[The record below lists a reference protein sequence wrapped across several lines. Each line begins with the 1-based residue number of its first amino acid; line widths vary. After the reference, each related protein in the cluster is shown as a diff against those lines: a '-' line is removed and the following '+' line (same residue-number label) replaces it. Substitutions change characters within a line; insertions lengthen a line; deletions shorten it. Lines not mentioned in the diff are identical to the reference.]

1 MRVGDLVNNPN
12 SGARD
17 IADVMRQDPS
27 LTAKVLRL
35 VNSSYYSIP
44 GGVTDVARAISFI
57 GFNTLHQLVL
67 SVSVFQALKT
77 PSGALLDG
85 RGLWSH
91 SLATAVFAEVLA
103 ARIGYRDAAT
113 CFTAGLLHDI
123 GKMALAIT
131 EPTRFGQAV
140 ELSRKENQR
149 MNVSEV
155 AVGLPTHER
164 VGMRLARKWKF
175 PVSLHTAI
183 ERHHDASDPKVR
195 SDLAAPLLQMLDIV
209 SLANDLSHRFRLG
222 DSGTPL
228 NDYVTEEQ
236 FARLGLSIRNL
247 DDIQIRM
254 EYKLERSQIFM
265 DLIQG
270 RDSGN
275 TDEFAKGATTTKV
288 ARPQDGS

>member
-1 MRVGDLVNNPN
+1 MRVGDLVSNPN

-77 PSGALLDG
+77 PSGARLDG
-85 RGLWSH
+85 RGLWAH
-91 SLATAVFAEVLA
+91 SLATAIFAEVLA
-103 ARIGYRDAAT
+103 ARAGNRDAAS

-140 ELSRKENQR
+140 ELSRTENQR

-155 AVGLPTHER
+155 AVGLPSHER

-209 SLANDLSHRFRLG
+209 SLANDLSHRFGLG

-247 DDIQIRM
+247 DEIQIRM
-254 EYKLERSQIFM
+254 QYKMERSQVFM

-270 RDSGN
+270 RDSGG
-275 TDEFAKGATTTKV
+275 TDEFAKGATSTKV
-288 ARPQDGS
+288 DRPRDGS